1 MLVCMWGE
9 EGCGASVHVG
19 RRDVVLVCMWGEE
32 GCGASVNVGRR
43 DVVLVCMWG
52 GGMWC

>member
-19 RRDVVLVCMWGEE
+19 RGGIWCLCACGEE
-32 GCGASVNVGRR
+32 GCGTSVHVGRR

>member
-1 MLVCMWGE
+1 MLVCMWGGGMWGCGASVLCGE

-19 RRDVVLVCMWGEE
+19 RRDVVLVCMWG
-32 GCGASVNVGRR
+32 
-43 DVVLVCMWG
+43 

>member
-19 RRDVVLVCMWGEE
+19 RDVVLVCMWGEE

>member
-1 MLVCMWGE
+1 MHVGRRDVLLVCMWGE
-9 EGCGASVHVG
+9 EGCGASVH
-19 RRDVVLVCMWGEE
+19 RE
-32 GCGASVNVGRR
+32 RR

>member
-1 MLVCMWGE
+1 MVVCMWGE

-19 RRDVVLVCMWGEE
+19 RRDVVLVCMWG
-32 GCGASVNVGRR
+32 
-43 DVVLVCMWG
+43 

>member
-1 MLVCMWGE
+1 MLVYMWGE

-19 RRDVVLVCMWGEE
+19 RRDVVLVG
-32 GCGASVNVGRR
+32 
-43 DVVLVCMWG
+43 MWG

>member
-1 MLVCMWGE
+1 MQVCMWG
-9 EGCGASVHVG
+9 GGMCASVYV
-19 RRDVVLVCMWGEE
+19 E
-32 GCGASVNVGRR
+32 RR